1 MWQDIKGDFFMT
13 DKNKKGITDANP
25 YRFDLTGDFICDG
38 HHKIASLRNRI
49 RTEAKIKKDISAS
62 PDTK

>member
-1 MWQDIKGDFFMT
+1 MT

>member
-1 MWQDIKGDFFMT
+1 MKE
-13 DKNKKGITDANP
+13 KNKKGIADANP

-38 HHKIASLRNRI
+38 HDKITSIRNRI